1 MKVGYMIIL
10 PSTLSNFNCLD
21 NGMSYKL
28 QVKSSTDQ
36 AVITVPKSLR
46 NAKGWEDGEELEW
59 QINDEGS
66 LELTES

>member
-1 MKVGYMIIL
+1 
-10 PSTLSNFNCLD
+10 
-21 NGMSYKL
+21 MSYKL